1 VNFPSHGEHLLETA
15 SGRGQFRRGFLREA
29 MKIWQFAVLV
39 LISACVI
46 WLGAWFYEGVSH
58 EAEFV
63 VKHQQM

>member
-1 VNFPSHGEHLLETA
+1 MANICLKPRQGVVNSPGVLE
-15 SGRGQFRRGFLREA
+15 EA
-29 MKIWQFAVLV
+29 MKIWQFAILV

-46 WLGAWFYEGVSH
+46 WSASWFYEGVSH